1 MVEKVKYVL
10 NQRKVAMIVHSC
22 PKFPHIENLPYLKLF
37 FLLQKNITSVAK
49 AMDCSVIRLVNL
61 ILCNLEHNK

>member
-22 PKFPHIENLPYLKLF
+22 PKFPHRKSALSKIVFSSP
-37 FLLQKNITSVAK
+37 KNITSVAK